1 MATTKKLS
9 RQKRALTM
17 LENTLKSGVKNLKF
31 GGTAPLLG
39 SDVNRINKEMES
51 LKSKLLK
58 G

>member
-31 GGTAPLLG
+31 GGNVPLLG
-39 SDVNRINKEMES
+39 SDILRINKEIES
-51 LKSKLLK
+51 LKSKLIK